1 MVRSMD
7 VQLDTTSSPEWD
19 IAHITLNALLSYLI
33 RKLSYMHLFFPQR
46 LFMKLINMPQEQ

>member
-1 MVRSMD
+1 MD

-33 RKLSYMHLFFPQR
+33 RKLSYMHLFFSQR